1 MDQALISNAQ
11 AEEIMEALN
20 TTSDQCAVIHRR
32 TYMFYSLLAHLD
44 TYLLSLVWQMEN
56 IIAKEGSDY
65 RTYSPEAKKAIMAGS
80 AKAKLD
86 IPILTDEDSLPE
98 ESAMITEKIGQLPY
112 KP

>member
-1 MDQALISNAQ
+1 
-11 AEEIMEALN
+11 
-20 TTSDQCAVIHRR
+20 
-32 TYMFYSLLAHLD
+32 MFYSLLTHLD
-44 TYLLSLVWQMEN
+44 TYLLSLVWQMED
-56 IIAKEGSDY
+56 IIEKEGSDY
-65 RTYSPEAKKAIMAGS
+65 RTFSPESKKAIMADISNAGS